1 MIKTVF
7 ELNFLSV
14 KPNFRAGVGVGEVRS
29 VTARTGYCILR
40 LTRVHHRPNVLLQ
53 LVTLPR
59 AGAGGGRG
67 GGGGGGGGG
76 GQGLLQLGRHLRHL
90 PRSCWN
96 LTVGEIFSIDY

>member
-1 MIKTVF
+1 MLARSLIKTVF

-40 LTRVHHRPNVLLQ
+40 LTRVQHRPNVLLQ
-53 LVTLPR
+53 LVTFPR
-59 AGAGGGRG
+59 AGGGGGRG

-76 GQGLLQLGRHLRHL
+76 GDQCLLQLCRHLRHL

-96 LTVGEIFSIDY
+96 LKV